1 VVGDPFDLELA
12 RERREGF
19 LREAE
24 ERRLV
29 RASRVNTWTDAWFRF
44 QSWRERRRALLQ
56 EKQERAL
63 AREAARVR
71 AAFAAAEEG
80 PGTIEVRWGLPADE
94 AAVADLLELNGMPRW
109 VAFEEWFIVA
119 EGDGKVLGALRY
131 GTESKRLLLG
141 LLVVDPWAGEER
153 LARALYA
160 GAGDLARELGV
171 GEVVASASRES
182 YAGETG
188 YRRWGRDWRLDAT
201 QAREAGDAA
210 AGGWRRVLSL
220 FGTLPVPFH
229 RYR

>member
-1 VVGDPFDLELA
+1 VGDPFDLGLA

-24 ERRLV
+24 ERRLA

-44 QSWRERRRALLQ
+44 RGWRERRRALLR
-56 EKQERAL
+56 EEQERAL

-109 VAFEEWFIVA
+109 VAFEERFIVA
-119 EGDGKVLGALRY
+119 EGEGTVLGALRY
-131 GTESKRLLLG
+131 RTESKRLLLG

-171 GEVVASASRES
+171 GEVVASASREG
-182 YAGETG
+182 YPGETG
-188 YRRWGRDWRLDAT
+188 YRRRGRDWRLDTT
-201 QAREAGDAA
+201 QAREAGDAT